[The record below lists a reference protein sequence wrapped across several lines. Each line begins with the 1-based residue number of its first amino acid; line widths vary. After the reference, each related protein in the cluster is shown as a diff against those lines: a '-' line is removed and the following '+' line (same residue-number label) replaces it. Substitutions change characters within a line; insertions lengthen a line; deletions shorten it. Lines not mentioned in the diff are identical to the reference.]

1 VITRIARIQILAF
14 LLVSALGISY
24 VGIRYVG
31 LGDRI
36 IGGAYL
42 VHADFDDAG
51 GIFPNAAVTY
61 RGVPVGRVN
70 AVRLHGGGVRVDLRM
85 QHEARIPTNLHAV
98 VAQRSSVGEQY
109 VDLRP
114 DTDAGPYLH
123 DSAVIPSSRT
133 GRPLPP
139 ETLLANLDTLV
150 QSVNPDD
157 LTTVIDELG
166 TAFEGNET
174 ALRRLLDATDALL
187 ADANQ
192 YLPQTLTLIRDGG
205 TVLTTQSA
213 SAGAI
218 RRWAAALAE
227 LAATIRAADP
237 DLRTLLANGPP
248 AATQL
253 VGLLHDLDPTI
264 GTLLGNLITVNGIA
278 SRRVAGIEQ
287 ALVVYP
293 LVVAGGFTVAPG
305 DGTAHFGLVVN
316 PGDPP
321 PCNYAQSGQQRCTAG
336 EHAQGSGVRSA
347 DHAPRPA
354 SGDPKPAPRTSGGTG
369 QPPQDQAA
377 SGSTAAGYDPAT
389 GLVTG
394 PDGRPLQF
402 GGTGGQDQ
410 LAGSQSW
417 KQLLLAGVAP

>member
-1 VITRIARIQILAF
+1 VITRTARLQILAF
-14 LLVSALGISY
+14 VLVSALGIGY
-24 VGIRYVG
+24 AGIRYVG

-36 IGGAYL
+36 IGGAYV

-61 RGVPVGRVN
+61 RGVPVGRVD
-70 AVRLHGGGVRVDLRM
+70 AVRLHGDSVRVDLRM
-85 QHEARIPTNLHAV
+85 QHGARIPTDLHAV
-98 VAQRSSVGEQY
+98 VAQRSAVGEQY
-109 VDLRP
+109 LDLRP
-114 DTDAGPYLH
+114 DSDAGPYLR
-123 DSAVIPSSRT
+123 DGSVIPASRT
-133 GRPLPP
+133 GRPLAP

-157 LTTVIDELG
+157 LAIVIDELG

-174 ALRRLLDATDALL
+174 ALRHIVDATDAVL

-192 YLPQTLTLIRDGG
+192 YLPQTLTLIRDGN
-205 TVLTTQSA
+205 TVLATQSA
-213 SAGAI
+213 SADAI
-218 RRWAAALAE
+218 RRWAAALAQ
-227 LAATIRAADP
+227 LAATVRTADP
-237 DLRTLLANGPP
+237 DLRALLANGPP

-253 VGLLHDLDPTI
+253 AGLLHDLDPAI
-264 GTLLGNLITVNGIA
+264 GTLLGNLVTVNGIA

-316 PGDPP
+316 SGDPP
-321 PCNYAQSGQQRCTAG
+321 PCNYAQSGQRRCTDS
-336 EHAQGSGVRSA
+336 EHARGSGVRSA
-347 DHAPRPA
+347 DHAPRPGG
-354 SGDPKPAPRTSGGTG
+354 SGPGPAPGSTG
-369 QPPQDQAA
+369 EPQQA
-377 SGSTAAGYDPAT
+377 SGSAVAGYDPVT

-394 PDGRPLQF
+394 PDGMPLQF
-402 GGTGGQDQ
+402 GGTGGQAQ
-410 LAGSQSW
+410 LAGIQSW